1 MSKRLHAI
9 ARILPTSEHLEAAR
23 EAIRAI
29 VGRTRAEPGCLEF
42 RVNEDVTDGSLH
54 LYEEWADEE
63 ALRHHHEQPY
73 TQHVFR
79 CYEEWLAEPVQL
91 IKLTPVT

>member
-1 MSKRLHAI
+1 MNKRLHAI
-9 ARILPTSEHLEAAR
+9 ARVLPRPEHLEDAR

-29 VGRTRAEPGCLEF
+29 VDRTRAEPGCLEF

-54 LYEEWADEE
+54 LYEEWANAE
-63 ALRHHHEQPY
+63 ALRYHHEQPY

-79 CYEEWLAEPVQL
+79 RYEEWLAEPVRL
-91 IKLTPVT
+91 IELTPVA

>member
-9 ARILPTSEHLEAAR
+9 ARILPYPEHLEDAR
-23 EAIRAI
+23 RAI
-29 VGRTRAEPGCLEF
+29 CAIVDRTRAEPGCLEF

-54 LYEEWADEE
+54 LYEEWADAD
-63 ALRHHHEQPY
+63 ALRYHHGQPY

-79 CYEEWLAEPVQL
+79 CYEKWLAEPVLL
-91 IKLTPVT
+91 IELTPVA